1 MTNNDWQSIAIAT
14 LTISGAIQTFWVWTL
29 GKQIDRNRA
38 RLVELEVNGGYQAT
52 GINQLLKELREAQ
65 SDIASL
71 ERITMRTSGEL
82 RELNA
87 LREQVEAITD
97 HIRPTPD
104 KCRHEW
110 QLLGHQ
116 HHLSRFQCF
125 SCRKVVEINP
135 AEQLAKLNF
144 KNI

>member
-1 MTNNDWQSIAIAT
+1 MTNNDWQSIAIAA

-38 RLVELEVNGGYQAT
+38 RLVELEVNGGYQVT
-52 GINQLLKELREAQ
+52 GLSELRKELRQQVEAITMNRRNDLRTAER
-65 SDIASL
+65 DIA
-71 ERITMRTSGEL
+71 E
-82 RELNA
+82 

-97 HIRPTPD
+97 HIRPTPN